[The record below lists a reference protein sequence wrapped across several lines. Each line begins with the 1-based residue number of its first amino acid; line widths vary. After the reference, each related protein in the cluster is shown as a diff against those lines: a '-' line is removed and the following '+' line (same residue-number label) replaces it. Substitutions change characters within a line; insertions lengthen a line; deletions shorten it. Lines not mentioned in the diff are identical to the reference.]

1 MPAETRQQTA
11 PVDADHPVAEVPV
24 APRDR
29 GGAVEWTLFGLGM
42 LSLVF
47 ANHKVTWDARRRYDA
62 LDQLLSGDGLSE
74 DRYSLLGP
82 LFATPMWLAG
92 QVIGRPDVWLAYFN
106 LVVFALALLALHL
119 LLRGRVDA
127 GLLRRFLLLLVVG
140 SMIPAHISNF
150 YAETFSAMTVGVG
163 LIAAYLAAT
172 HPWWRRLGWAGLALG
187 TANIAATL
195 PALALT
201 AADRAVRLRRLRY
214 AVPVVTAVLLVL
226 GEAWLRRSDPLDQ
239 GYTGERFDYPMAL
252 GVLAILFSFGKGLVW
267 FTPGLFLPI
276 RRRLRGLYDAGAVD
290 LWGAYR
296 SWLIYV
302 GAMVAVYANWWAW
315 SGDLYWGPRFFL
327 LAVLPAALALAVW
340 LTRPDARAWPNVVLL
355 GVLSLSVWVAANSSV
370 FESSGAP
377 RCYDKANLQEDYCRF
392 GVVESDLWY
401 PLTDWPGNLA
411 PGRYAQLAFFAVVWA
426 WLAAPILARLTRSAT
441 AWLRAHPLPSP
452 AQWRW

>member
-1 MPAETRQQTA
+1 MPAEIREQTTVA
-11 PVDADHPVAEVPV
+11 PAATPTGDPSP
-24 APRDR
+24 PRDR
-29 GGAVEWTLFGLGM
+29 ARVVEWTLFWIGM
-42 LSLVF
+42 VSLVF
-47 ANHKVTWDARRRYDA
+47 ANHKVTWDARRRFDA
-62 LDQLLSGDGLSE
+62 LDQLLSGEGLSE
-74 DRYSLLGP
+74 DRYSLVGP

-92 QVIGRPDVWLAYFN
+92 QVVGPADGWLAYFN
-106 LVVFALALLALHL
+106 LVVFALGLLALHL

-127 GLLRRFLLLLVVG
+127 GLRRRFLLLLVVG
-140 SMIPAHISNF
+140 SMVPAHISNF

-163 LIAAYLAAT
+163 LLAACLAAT
-172 HPWWRRLGWAGLALG
+172 HPWPRRLGWAGMALG
-187 TANIAATL
+187 TANIAATI

-214 AVPVVTAVLLVL
+214 AVPVAAAVLLVL
-226 GEAWLRRSDPLDQ
+226 GEAWLRRGDPLDQ

-267 FTPGLFLPI
+267 FVPGLFLPI
-276 RRRLRGLYDAGAVD
+276 RRRLRGLYDADAVD

-340 LTRPDARAWPNVVLL
+340 LTRPDTRALPNVVLL
-355 GVLSLSVWVAANSSV
+355 GVLSLSVWVAADSSV

-401 PLTDWPGNLA
+401 PLTDWPGHLA
-411 PGRYAQLAFFAVVWA
+411 AGRYAQLAFFAVVWA
-426 WLAAPILARLTRSAT
+426 WLAAPVLARLARSAT
-441 AWLRAHPLPSP
+441 GWLRAHPVPPL